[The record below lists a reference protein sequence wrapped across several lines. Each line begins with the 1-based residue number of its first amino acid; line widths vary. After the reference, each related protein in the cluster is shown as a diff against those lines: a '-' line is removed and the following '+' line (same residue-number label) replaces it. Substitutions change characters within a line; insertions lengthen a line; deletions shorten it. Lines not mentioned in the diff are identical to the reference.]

1 MMARSTSSFPTTWAK
16 AKQSP
21 KAPQVTFPSWM
32 NNPAAE
38 CLEKPRDSNIAGAFL
53 AQYALCAC
61 KLYEENYERH
71 VGTAIT
77 WLMPSVL
84 ANHPTD
90 FLVGDW
96 CNHSCNHSHRHARL
110 TGRDFTVYIHV
121 LYLRGP

>member
-21 KAPQVTFPSWM
+21 KAPQVTCPAWR
-32 NNPAAE
+32 NNPAAY
-38 CLEKPRDSNIAGAFL
+38 CLANPRDSHTAGAFL

-71 VGTAIT
+71 VRTAIT
-77 WLMPSVL
+77 LLMASVL

-96 CNHSCNHSHRHARL
+96 CNHSWIHSH
-110 TGRDFTVYIHV
+110 
-121 LYLRGP
+121 